1 MDWINMKKIKI
12 EFHFILDEIS
22 GKITK
27 PKFALDSINT
37 SNGELT
43 RIDKNINVHVGEV
56 LKRILT
62 KYRDGKV
69 EPNKKDIQNLIEILK
84 THDENLGN

>member
-1 MDWINMKKIKI
+1 MKKIKI

-56 LKRILT
+56 LKRILA
-62 KYRDGKV
+62 KYKDGMLQPSKTDV
-69 EPNKKDIQNLIEILK
+69 QSLIEIIK
-84 THDENLGN
+84 NHDENLGN